1 MIFLRNVLRAPARSL
16 MTSLGIASGVALFV
30 GVTASTSDLRQQLAA
45 SARTYSLE
53 VVVYERRS
61 NSPVSS
67 RISPEQMAELQ
78 AAYGPSLTPLVT
90 GTRNEPWNSYVLI
103 IGVPREFLR
112 RIPLTDGAPY
122 EEGSQEVVA
131 GEVAAQEL
139 GLRTGQ
145 TLSLDGRDVR
155 ISGIFRTGSRILDGA
170 LMLDIPHAQRA
181 LTAEGADPVF
191 SMAVLRAGGDEA
203 AARLIEEINRRW
215 PSLKAMRGTEF
226 SGSLRLMRVV
236 DAFVKTL
243 AVVAMVGTCLVVVIT
258 LLMAISERTREIG
271 ILMAVGWTPWLVLR
285 MLFAEIVLLCLVGA
299 AVGNGLALAML
310 RLLNR
315 LESVG
320 FGWIPIHLPTG
331 LVVASVAMALGVAVV
346 ALAWPAVILWRVQP
360 LTALRHE

>member
-1 MIFLRNVLRAPARSL
+1 MIFLRNVFRAPARSL
-16 MTSLGIASGVALFV
+16 MTALGIASGVALFV
-30 GVTASTSDLRQQLAA
+30 GVTAITHDLRLQLAD
-45 SARTYSLE
+45 SARRYSIE

-67 RISPEQMAELQ
+67 RISPEQMAELKSV
-78 AAYGPSLTPLVT
+78 YGPSLTPLVT

-103 IGVPREFLR
+103 LGVPREFLR
-112 RIPLTDGAPY
+112 RIPLTEGAPY
-122 EEGSQEVVA
+122 DEGSTDVLV
-131 GEVAAQEL
+131 GEVAKEEL
-139 GLRTGQ
+139 GLQLGQ
-145 TLSLDGRDVR
+145 SVPLDGRDVR

-170 LMLDIPHAQRA
+170 FMLDIPHAQRVLSA
-181 LTAEGADPVF
+181 DGAEPVY
-191 SMAVLRAGGDEA
+191 SMAVIRGGGEEESG
-203 AARLIEEINRRW
+203 RLIREINERW
-215 PSLKAMRGTEF
+215 PQLKAMRGTEF

-243 AVVAMVGTCLVVVIT
+243 AVVATIGTCLVVVIT
-258 LLMAISERTREIG
+258 LLMSIAERTREIG

-285 MLFAEIVLLCLVGA
+285 MLFAEIVVLCLVGA
-299 AVGNGLALAML
+299 ALGNGLALAML

-320 FGWIPIHLPTG
+320 FGWIPIHLPTW
-331 LVVASVAMALGVAVV
+331 LVASSVAMALGVAVA